1 MFAEAKN
8 YKRPSR
14 DKLRL
19 VGLVEV
25 FRDVGSLTSDSRRV
39 IEQLK
44 AGNARAIAFHVNV
57 VEVRE
62 V

>member
-1 MFAEAKN
+1 MFAEGKN

-14 DKLRL
+14 DRLQL
-19 VGLVEV
+19 VGLVEF